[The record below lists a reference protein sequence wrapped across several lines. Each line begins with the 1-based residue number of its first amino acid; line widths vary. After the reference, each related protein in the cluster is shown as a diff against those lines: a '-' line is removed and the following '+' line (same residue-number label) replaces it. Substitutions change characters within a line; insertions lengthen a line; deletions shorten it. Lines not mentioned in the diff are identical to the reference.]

1 MTATPAGRRPVPP
14 TPPARGPRVRRP
26 RVAAR
31 LKVLA
36 GAAVLAALAW
46 GLGVDAF
53 LDGLRA
59 VDVAAVLVALV
70 LGLVTALLSAAR
82 WRLVARRLGV
92 PLRLGRA
99 VGDTYRAQ
107 FLNSVLPAGVLG
119 DVHRA
124 VDHGRGDGRAARAVV
139 LERVA
144 GQVVVVTAGV
154 GVLAASG
161 ASVVGPRA
169 ALVTGL
175 VAVVVLGTGLLV
187 SRGRWAATRWTGA
200 LRTGLDEVRS
210 GVLARG
216 AWPAVVALSVAGLVV
231 HVALFVVAARTAGVL
246 VPLVELVP
254 LLVAA
259 LLAMV
264 LPLSVG
270 GWGPREATAAAGFGA
285 AGYGAAQGLTVAVVF
300 GVLALVSCLPGAVVL
315 LCRPTGVRARRP
327 GPGGAAC

>member
-1 MTATPAGRRPVPP
+1 MLA
-14 TPPARGPRVRRP
+14 RP
-26 RVAAR
+26 RMAAH

-36 GAAVLAALAW
+36 GVAVLVALGW
-46 GLGVDAF
+46 RLGADAF
-53 LDGLRA
+53 VDGLRA
-59 VDVAAVLVALV
+59 VDARAVLIALA
-70 LGLVTALLSAAR
+70 LGLVTASLSAAR
-82 WRLVARRLGV
+82 WSLVARRLGV
-92 PLRLGRA
+92 PLRAARA

-124 VDHGRGDGRAARAVV
+124 VSHGRHDGRAARAVV

-144 GQVVVVTAGV
+144 GQAVVVTVGAGV
-154 GVLAASG
+154 LLVSGAAILDPRPVLA
-161 ASVVGPRA
+161 VTV
-169 ALVTGL
+169 ALL
-175 VAVVVLGTGLLV
+175 VAVGVVAAYGP
-187 SRGRWAATRWTGA
+187 WAGA
-200 LRTGLDEVRS
+200 LQAGLREVRG

-231 HVALFVVAARTAGVL
+231 HVALFVVAARAAGVL

-259 LLAMV
+259 LLAML
-264 LPLSVG
+264 LPLNVG

-315 LCRPTGVRARRP
+315 LLRRSS
-327 GPGGAAC
+327 C